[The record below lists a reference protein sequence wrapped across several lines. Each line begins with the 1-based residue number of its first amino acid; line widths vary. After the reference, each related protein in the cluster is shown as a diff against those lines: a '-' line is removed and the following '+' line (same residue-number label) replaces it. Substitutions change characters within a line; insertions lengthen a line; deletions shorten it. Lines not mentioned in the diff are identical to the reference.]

1 MHKEVKGVQEGK
13 RVVTEKSKQSMA
25 SSKPLIKQEE
35 TEASSKCKLNERWAI
50 TPRTSL

>member
-13 RVVTEKSKQSMA
+13 PVVTEKSKQSMA

-35 TEASSKCKLNERWAI
+35 TETSSKYKLNERWAI
-50 TPRTSL
+50 TLRTSL